1 MTLTFWHTGEQFS
14 AIHRESS
21 HLAELQPPPK
31 RGLHKPVKL
40 PTRVFFFLFSSGTK
54 PPTSMCP
61 FERWLSAGFCHE
73 SIWFQDLWGDEA
85 SSWGLSGH
93 YLGDAT
99 ALVVEVTVMEDTK
112 CVIIS
117 GLKQHG
123 LSRLAII
130 QRECMEDPP
139 FASYPVIWGAKSK
152 LVNLCWD
159 FITESRA
166 SCVRTTLFSSAT
178 IELRFSFITDVTMTW
193 RWANR

>member
-1 MTLTFWHTGEQFS
+1 MEQS
-14 AIHRESS
+14 
-21 HLAELQPPPK
+21 LL
-31 RGLHKPVKL
+31 
-40 PTRVFFFLFSSGTK
+40 
-54 PPTSMCP
+54 CP
-61 FERWLSAGFCHE
+61 FEKWLSADFHHE

-99 ALVVEVTVMEDTK
+99 ALVAEVTVMEDTK

-123 LSRLAII
+123 LSRPAII
-130 QRECMEDPP
+130 QWECVAGLP
-139 FASYPVIWGAKSK
+139 FASYPVIWAAQSK
-152 LVNLCWD
+152 PVNLCCD

-166 SCVRTTLFSSAT
+166 SCVRTTLLSSAT
-178 IELRFSFITDVTMTW
+178 IELRFSFITDVMMTR